1 MTEEALLDRSRRW
14 RCPFDAEAGCSVGS
28 AGCCDCCC
36 AGALSDT
43 GDMASGGGGSMLAT
57 SMKSSMEAVLAFPF
71 SRNEEV
77 GAERPRIWGAAV
89 ESAESVER
97 ERLTSRRES
106 EEMCAG
112 RPLWARR
119 EAAGGGAVM
128 VVVVEVVVDVGLDE
142 DDDDDSRFLF
152 TMLGRRSCRGR
163 RQPIA
168 RGGRRTHGEAR
179 GCDRPGGGRACWGD
193 EMRWACE
200 KVCAAAKWL

>member
-1 MTEEALLDRSRRW
+1 
-14 RCPFDAEAGCSVGS
+14 
-28 AGCCDCCC
+28 
-36 AGALSDT
+36 
-43 GDMASGGGGSMLAT
+43 
-57 SMKSSMEAVLAFPF
+57 MEAELAFPF

-119 EAAGGGAVM
+119 EAAAGGGAVM

-179 GCDRPGGGRACWGD
+179 GCDGPGGGRACWGD